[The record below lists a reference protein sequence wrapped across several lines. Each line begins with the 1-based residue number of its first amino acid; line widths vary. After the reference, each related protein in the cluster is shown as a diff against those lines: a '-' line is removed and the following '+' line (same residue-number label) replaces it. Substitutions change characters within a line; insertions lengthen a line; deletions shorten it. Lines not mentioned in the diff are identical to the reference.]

1 MHSSCI
7 YVYTRIY
14 IYVCL
19 ASFSRIC
26 IGTCKRSCTRLCTSA
41 RKCGQ
46 IARACNTTRREARVI
61 RINRCLISPSDRMQ
75 LSATRGMQLPA
86 RNHGSLA
93 GNGCVISRWILRI
106 GENLRESVLRVDT
119 FVDSSRLEINRFLG
133 ESGTS
138 ARVTELSFKAY
149 WHG

>member
-1 MHSSCI
+1 MWADRASVQYHSSRGARHSYKSLFDI
-7 YVYTRIY
+7 AFGSNAIIRHSRYVVT
-14 IYVCL
+14 
-19 ASFSRIC
+19 
-26 IGTCKRSCTRLCTSA
+26 
-41 RKCGQ
+41 
-46 IARACNTTRREARVI
+46 
-61 RINRCLISPSDRMQ
+61 
-75 LSATRGMQLPA
+75 A

-133 ESGTS
+133 ESGTVL
-138 ARVTELSFKAY
+138 ALGLAELSFKAY